1 MTIVITEDQL
11 GRIKQGKRE
20 DTLRT
25 LVLKLSIISKKS
37 SLLRDLSTRFDVEE
51 EVWSISIVEVVS
63 SYVLKGVAFQKDRP
77 TISSSSIAESS
88 VHKA

>member
-1 MTIVITEDQL
+1 
-11 GRIKQGKRE
+11 
-20 DTLRT
+20 
-25 LVLKLSIISKKS
+25 
-37 SLLRDLSTRFDVEE
+37 LSTRFDVEE

-63 SYVLKGVAFQKDRP
+63 SYVIKGVAFQKDRP